1 MVDDA
6 GNGISPK
13 SHVLPPLCGARIQH
27 PRKRPKA
34 CRRRTSISKDPDS
47 SLAQQI
53 VPRCQETTN
62 LNLIPPLQELDTKS
76 SLSVFTRPFCSFSSR
91 AALLETH
98 TRELWFR
105 MSSKNPPVLRHRQ
118 PRLNINSGSLPLAAA
133 VVRHLDPRSN
143 ERALRLFLRG
153 MKPVLVPILQ
163 SVIHSGRPRQTCT
176 QCNECELT
184 VLLPLRCMLRPLRC
198 SRCLVGWKMPN
209 RHGPKRT
216 WPLPR
221 KPAQGQKESL
231 SLAE

>member
-1 MVDDA
+1 MGEMASVPNPMSCPLSV
-6 GNGISPK
+6 GQGYSTKKTPQGLSPANK
-13 SHVLPPLCGARIQH
+13 HLQ
-27 PRKRPKA
+27 
-34 CRRRTSISKDPDS
+34 DPDS

-105 MSSKNPPVLRHRQ
+105 MSSKNPPVLRHRH

-133 VVRHLDPRSN
+133 VVRHLDPRAN

-153 MKPVLVPILQ
+153 TKPVLVPILQ
-163 SVIHSGRPRQTCT
+163 SVVHSGRARQTCT

-209 RHGPKRT
+209 RHGPKKNVAASEKAG
-216 WPLPR
+216 PR
-221 KPAQGQKESL
+221 SKRELEPR
-231 SLAE
+231 